1 MSINFIASN
10 ISRDLHDINQKYKNK
25 INLKNKNNKYQDIN
39 QKNKFN
45 LKNIYI
51 VNSYI
56 DNLQINNLF
65 T

>member
-10 ISRDLHDINQKYKNK
+10 ISRDLHDINQK
-25 INLKNKNNKYQDIN
+25 NKNNFKNKYKKYQDIN

-45 LKNIYI
+45 FKNKYI

>member
-1 MSINFIASN
+1 MSINFIASH
-10 ISRDLHDINQKYKNK
+10 ISRDLNDTNQKYKNQK
-25 INLKNKNNKYQDIN
+25 YKNKNNKYQDIN

-45 LKNIYI
+45 LKIIYI